1 MNKNKVLSGAF
12 GWLFVGLLL
21 CFITS
26 YLTSINES
34 IIMFVYGGS
43 RYLIFLIAEF
53 ILAIFLS
60 IRVFKMKPIT
70 AIIVYL
76 LYTILTGL
84 TLTGILLAYTKESIC
99 FIFLATALVFGSFAI
114 IGRFTKTDMSK
125 WGIYLL
131 FAIIAILILE
141 VINIFVMNNTLNM
154 IIGVVGILI
163 FCAFTAYDVQK
174 ALRLSESKAPTNASI
189 YCAFSLFLDFIN
201 LFIDFVRLFGRK
213 ND

>member
-34 IIMFVYGGS
+34 IIMFVYGGN

-154 IIGVVGILI
+154 VIGVVGILI

>member
-154 IIGVVGILI
+154 VIGVVGILI

>member
-99 FIFLATALVFGSFAI
+99 FIFLATALVFGSTMLGWAI
-114 IGRFTKTDMSK
+114 IRYS
-125 WGIYLL
+125 WIIYAL
-131 FAIIAILILE
+131 AQ
-141 VINIFVMNNTLNM
+141 
-154 IIGVVGILI
+154 
-163 FCAFTAYDVQK
+163 TA
-174 ALRLSESKAPTNASI
+174 
-189 YCAFSLFLDFIN
+189 
-201 LFIDFVRLFGRK
+201 
-213 ND
+213 

>member
-12 GWLFVGLLL
+12 EWLFVGLLL

>member
-1 MNKNKVLSGAF
+1 MA
-12 GWLFVGLLL
+12 
-21 CFITS
+21 
-26 YLTSINES
+26 
-34 IIMFVYGGS
+34 
-43 RYLIFLIAEF
+43 
-53 ILAIFLS
+53 LS

-154 IIGVVGILI
+154 VIGVVGILI

>member
-154 IIGVVGILI
+154 VIGVVGILI

-174 ALRLSESKAPTNASI
+174 ALRLSQSNAPTNASI

-201 LFIDFVRLFGRK
+201 LFIDFVRLFGRR

>member
-12 GWLFVGLLL
+12 GWLFIGLLL

-154 IIGVVGILI
+154 VIGVVGILI

>member
-114 IGRFTKTDMSK
+114 IGRFTKTDMSN

-154 IIGVVGILI
+154 VIGVVGILI